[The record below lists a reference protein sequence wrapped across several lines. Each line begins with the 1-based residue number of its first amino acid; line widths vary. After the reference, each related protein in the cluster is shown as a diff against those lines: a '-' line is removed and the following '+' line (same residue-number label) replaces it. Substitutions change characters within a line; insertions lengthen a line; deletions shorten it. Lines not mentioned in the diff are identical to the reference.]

1 MEYERRQDSD
11 HIMGYSRWKGELDET
26 DWSKFRVKIASKWIE
41 GSSKVADLGCG
52 TQILAR
58 SLDASCKYSGYDIH
72 NMNPRN
78 ILIDLNEDFDL
89 GRVFDYAIL
98 LGVLEFLDDPF
109 VTLASLQHQADELIL
124 SYVFSKESNLEIIEK
139 RISIGVLNHFGQKEF
154 LSGLESLGLSVLD
167 RKVIWDRQE
176 DEHII
181 FHLEWA

>member
-1 MEYERRQDSD
+1 MQDSD
-11 HIMGYSRWKGELDET
+11 HIVSYSRWKGELDET
-26 DWSKFRVKIASKWIE
+26 DWSKFRVKLASKWI
-41 GSSKVADLGCG
+41 GRSSKVADLGCG

-72 NMNPRN
+72 KMNPRN

-89 GRVFDYAIL
+89 GSVFDIAIL

-109 VTLASLQHQADELIL
+109 ATLASLQNQADELIL
-124 SYVFSKESNLEIIEK
+124 SYVFSKESNPEIIEK
-139 RISIGVLNHFGQKEF
+139 RISIGALNHFGQQEF

-176 DEHII
+176 DKHII
-181 FHLEWA
+181 FHLQWT